1 MSTQLSLALEY
12 FHPWPNSAG
21 FYLARHRGWYADAG
35 IDLQIRTIDPGI
47 GDGLEHLERHLV
59 DLAVV
64 PTNRLLVRVEGGS
77 RLRALAAINQRGL
90 ETIRTLQSSGIRT
103 LADLV
108 GRRLALNPTPRGTA
122 MVRDL
127 VRRAGADPDAVILVD
142 VGTRELTSEELADGV
157 ADATFG
163 SYWAWDI
170 LLSEHPDRPERV
182 WRVDD
187 ELPFSYHSYV
197 LGARPD
203 VAQQGAVLS
212 AFLDVTARGFRYAA
226 RHPDEAVDV
235 LRDVTP
241 YFSTQVLTRSLEAI
255 SGTWF
260 HAGDWGAI
268 RRELIEPYAYW
279 LAEHQILTSPA
290 RWHDAFADTAVADW
304 THPSRA

>member
-1 MSTQLSLALEY
+1 MSTRLSLALEY

-21 FYLARHRGWYADAG
+21 FYLARHHGWYAEAG

-47 GDGLEHLERHLV
+47 GDGLEHLERQLV

-77 RLRALAAINQRGL
+77 QLRAVAAVNQRGL
-90 ETIRTLQSSGIRT
+90 ETVRTLQSSGIHT
-103 LADLV
+103 LADLA

-127 VRRAGADPDAVILVD
+127 VRRAGANPDDVILVD

-197 LGARPD
+197 LAAGSGSTRDSAALR
-203 VAQQGAVLS
+203 
-212 AFLDVTARGFRYAA
+212 AFLAVSDRGFRYAA
-226 RHPDEAVDV
+226 AHPDEAVD
-235 LRDVTP
+235 LLHNVTP
-241 YFSTQVLTRSLEAI
+241 YFSADVLARSLEAI
-255 SGTWF
+255 AGTWF
-260 HAGDWGAI
+260 HDGNWGPV
-268 RRELIEPYAYW
+268 RRELIEPYAHW
-279 LAEHQILTSPA
+279 LAQHRILAAPA

-304 THPSRA
+304 VHPSRA